1 MQVKK
6 FHHKKASYSSTPVD
20 SPPAELL
27 ARIADLEA
35 QLAAAHADL
44 AKQKADAAT
53 ERATWE
59 GIVRDT
65 RQRAME
71 MMRE

>member
-1 MQVKK
+1 MQ
-6 FHHKKASYSSTPVD
+6 ALYGPTPVN

-27 ARIADLEA
+27 ARIADLES

-44 AKQKADAAT
+44 AKQKAEAVT

-59 GIVRDT
+59 EIVRDT
-65 RQRAME
+65 RQRAMN